1 MIAMFHNGVALRT
14 KTVSK
19 VTLLSNKSSSLRN
32 FLQKRRACSAKQQR
46 SLAVKRVPAVAMS
59 NIDPEGEPEGSLQA
73 FTGKIGQSVRQG
85 MQGWDTTIAV
95 EQPGS
100 KDDDLKAAD
109 GDTVT
114 VEFTCTT
121 TEDEEV
127 ASTKEDGPITFEIGT
142 REFMGNPLFQGID
155 TASRGLTI
163 GESATI
169 TAVGGEYQKDLL
181 FAVPLDHPEVQRLVE
196 EHGELKEGNMVK
208 LVNEAQAVVVKVN
221 DDVVMLDTN
230 HPLAG
235 APLTI
240 KLKLLSIDQKAN
252 ESS

>member
-1 MIAMFHNGVALRT
+1 
-14 KTVSK
+14 
-19 VTLLSNKSSSLRN
+19 
-32 FLQKRRACSAKQQR
+32 
-46 SLAVKRVPAVAMS
+46 MS

-181 FAVPLDHPEVQRLVE
+181 FAVPLVSGPTAIISLIALPLFNARELDHPEVQRLVE